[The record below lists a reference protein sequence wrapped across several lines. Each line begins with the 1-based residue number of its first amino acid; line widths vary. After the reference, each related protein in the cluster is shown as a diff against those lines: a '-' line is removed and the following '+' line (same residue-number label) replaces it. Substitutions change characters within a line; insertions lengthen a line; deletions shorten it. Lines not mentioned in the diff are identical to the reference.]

1 MSFESDSRSMEIHLI
16 EEKLGAM
23 VWAMVNRLARIGTVV
38 NKIEVYDVVRAAIQ
52 AADVNYGHAAA
63 N

>member
-1 MSFESDSRSMEIHLI
+1 M
-16 EEKLGAM
+16 GYGQP
-23 VWAMVNRLARIGTVV
+23 VGT
-38 NKIEVYDVVRAAIQ
+38 IEVYDLVRTAIQ